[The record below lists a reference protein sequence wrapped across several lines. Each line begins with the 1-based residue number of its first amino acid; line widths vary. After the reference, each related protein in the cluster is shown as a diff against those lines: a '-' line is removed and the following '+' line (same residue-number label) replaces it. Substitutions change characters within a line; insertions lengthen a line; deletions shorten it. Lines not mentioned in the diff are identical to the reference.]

1 MTTSIDKGFILLHRK
16 TMDSFLYKD
25 SQYIHL
31 WIHLLFRA
39 NHKPER
45 ILLNGNAMSLQRGQ
59 FVTSRVTLSL
69 ETRISQAKVERIL
82 NLLEKERQIEQQ
94 KTTKYRIITITN
106 YNLYQ
111 KSRQQTDNK
120 RTADEQ
126 QLDTDKE
133 AKEAKETKQRAG
145 LADWESKNGELTLSP
160 LSNWIEKHYLN
171 PLLLEKELVT
181 FRDKCVANG
190 YKYIDFHAAFRLWVA
205 NEKYGNGL
213 AKFKKRATI

>member
-1 MTTSIDKGFILLHRK
+1 MIDKGFILLHRK

-45 ILLNGNAMSLQRGQ
+45 ILLNGNAVELQRGQ
-59 FVTSRVTLSL
+59 FLTSRITLSL

-82 NLLEKERQIEQQ
+82 NVLQKEKQIEQQ
-94 KTTKYRIITITN
+94 KTTKYRIITIVN

-111 KSRQQTDNK
+111 TSRQQTDNK
-120 RTADEQ
+120 RTTNGQ

-133 AKEAKETKQRAG
+133 SKEAKQTKQEIS
-145 LADWESKNGELTLSP
+145 LQEWENKNGELTLSF
-160 LSNWIEKHYLN
+160 LTDWIEKHNLN
-171 PLLLEKELVT
+171 TLLLEKELIT
-181 FRDKCVANG
+181 FKDKCAAKG
-190 YKYIDFHAAFRLWVA
+190 YKYINFPAAFRLWVA

-213 AKFKKRATI
+213 VKFKKRAAI